1 MNALAPTMTVQKAL
15 PKTAAERRR
24 ILTKQR
30 NFQERQRQEKAYFQ
44 LKATF
49 DQLKPEEQI
58 EVSDGRPIGLLH
70 FCLKPHTIAKLGA
83 AGLVQWASDGAR
95 LRLTPQV
102 NARSGEL
109 QVRVSDARTNKWLCV
124 WNYSAFWSLD
134 RWLKCQ
140 GR

>member
-1 MNALAPTMTVQKAL
+1 MNALAPTITIQKAR
-15 PKTAAERRR
+15 PKSASERRH
-24 ILTKQR
+24 ILQKR
-30 NFQERQRQEKAYFQ
+30 RSFQERQRQEEAYFQ

-49 DQLKPEEQI
+49 AQLKAEEQI
-58 EVSDGRPIGLLH
+58 EVFDGRPTALLD
-70 FCLKPHTIAKLGA
+70 FCLKPHTIEKLGS

-102 NARSGEL
+102 NPRNGML

-124 WNYSAFWSLD
+124 WDYAAFWSLD
-134 RWLKCQ
+134 RWLKAG